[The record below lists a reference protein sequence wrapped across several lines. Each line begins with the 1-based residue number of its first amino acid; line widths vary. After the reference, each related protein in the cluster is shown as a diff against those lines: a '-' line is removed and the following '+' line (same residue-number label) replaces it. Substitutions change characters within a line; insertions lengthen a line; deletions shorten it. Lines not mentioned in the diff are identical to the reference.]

1 MKYLKLFAF
10 IALAVAAFSCKQP
23 EPEFLDLKSEPA
35 ATVDTEGGLV
45 SIAFTTNTAWTAE
58 ASESWVTLSPTS
70 GEGVEG
76 GTDFT
81 VKASVPKNEN
91 TDARTA
97 TVTVKTAGLSKTV
110 EITQGQLNALNIGVT
125 EYTVSAEGG
134 DVEVT
139 VSANVDYEVV
149 IPEAVD
155 WVSVVKTKGMV
166 DNKLVL
172 KVKETHEYTEEYFDD
187 WSDNHIVR
195 TANITVKA
203 GELKS
208 VVAIH
213 QKTFCPYFD
222 YTGDWAG
229 LQWSFYDGIPTD
241 IPREGADI
249 VIPVETNIDWRVY
262 FSVWDNDQAA
272 MVDSWD
278 VGWAHLSFDVDKS
291 EIHLVIDE
299 NDTYFARD
307 QYLYAECSIDGV
319 PDGNFGGLGQ
329 FHQEGKV
336 ATGAVATLQWANTF
350 NSAIVAGYNR
360 LAYKTDGGDAL
371 LLSDGVSVHAIS
383 PADGTY
389 WKAITMSGVNPVS
402 ICNDDAGHVIVVDDV
417 DAPMDWNTYVLLDG
431 LDFKVYCYSN
441 INDAP
446 TEILLPNGLYGTL
459 GGFRARGDLATKG
472 SIVGIAGG
480 ASYWFGYDIANF
492 DAVANYYGIQNS
504 GATAGPNLIGAPSYA
519 AAITLGDD
527 LHDGLLYRG
536 YDGAES
542 LYFRLDCYN
551 PAWAMGDSYEPW
563 TLASEGGN
571 GGNENQNN
579 IDVVDYNGR
588 KIAAY
593 TQGFHFGYSSNATV
607 YILDVTNP
615 KAPETLLTI
624 APEEYII
631 AENGFNGASSADVLL
646 NPTSDG
652 LELYVAHS
660 GMSTLAKFVLTV
672 N

>member
-1 MKYLKLFAF
+1 MKFLKVFAL
-10 IALAVAAFSCKQP
+10 LAFAAAAFACKQP
-23 EPEFLDLKSEPA
+23 EPAFLTPKSEPV
-35 ATVDTEGGLV
+35 ATVPTEGGMV
-45 SIAFTTNTAWTAE
+45 SVAFTTNVAWTAE
-58 ASESWVTLSPTS
+58 SSESWVTLSPTS

-81 VKASVPKNEN
+81 VKASVPKNES
-91 TDARTA
+91 TDSRKA
-97 TVTVKTAGLSKTV
+97 TITIKAEGLSQTF
-110 EITQGQLNALNIGVT
+110 EITQGQLDALNIGVT

-134 DVEVT
+134 QVEVT
-139 VSANVDYEVV
+139 VSSNVDYEVV

-155 WVSVVKTKGMV
+155 WVSVVKTKAMV

-172 KVKETHEYTEEYFDD
+172 KVNETHEYTEEYFED
-187 WSDNHIVR
+187 WTDNHIVR
-195 TANITVKA
+195 TANITVKS
-203 GELKS
+203 GDLKS

-222 YTGDWAG
+222 YTGDWSG
-229 LQWSFYDGIPTD
+229 LQWSFYDGVPTQIPQ
-241 IPREGADI
+241 EGADI

-262 FSVWDNDQAA
+262 FSVWDNDQGA

-307 QYLYAECSIDGV
+307 QYLYAECSIDGA

-336 ATGAVATLQWANTF
+336 ATGAVATLQWSNTF
-350 NSAIVAGYNR
+350 NSAIVPGYNR
-360 LAYKTDGGDAL
+360 LAYKTEGGDAL
-371 LLSDGVSVHAIS
+371 LLSDGASVHAIS

-389 WKAITMSGVNPVS
+389 WKAITISGVTPTA
-402 ICNDDAGHVIVVDDV
+402 ICSDDAGHVLV
-417 DAPMDWNTYVLLDG
+417 AENLPANMDWGTGVLIDG
-431 LDFKVYCYSN
+431 TEYKLLCFSN

-446 TEILLPNGLYGTL
+446 TEIVLPNGLYGTL
-459 GGFRARGDLATKG
+459 GGIRARGDLATKG
-472 SIVGIAGG
+472 SITGIAGG
-480 ASYWFGYDIANF
+480 ASYWFGYDIAGF
-492 DAVANYYGIQNS
+492 APVANYYGVQNS
-504 GATAGPNLIGAPSYA
+504 GASAGPNTVWDPGCA
-519 AAITLGDD
+519 AAICVGAD

-542 LYFRLDCYN
+542 LYFRSDCYN
-551 PAWAMGDSYEPW
+551 PAWAMGDAYEPW
-563 TLASEGGN
+563 TLVSEGGA

-579 IDVVDYNGR
+579 IDVADYNGR
-588 KIAAY
+588 KIVAY
-593 TQGFHFGYSSNATV
+593 TQGYHFSYSGNATI

-631 AENGFNGASSADVLL
+631 SENAWSGSNSADVLL
-646 NPTSDG
+646 HPTSGG
-652 LELYVAHS
+652 LELYVTHS
-660 GMSTLAKFVLTV
+660 GMSTLAKFNLII